1 MDKIVL
7 KNLEINY
14 ECTGD
19 GPDVILLHGW
29 GQNIE
34 SFRPTIDFLKDN
46 FRVWAIDLPGFGES
60 QEPSYGFNI
69 YEYENI
75 LSEFIKQNN
84 IKNPTLVGHSFGG
97 RIAIIYASRD
107 NNINKLILTGAAG
120 IKPRRSIFYQYKVL
134 HYKFMKLLC
143 KTPFYFQF
151 KDDLISTSG
160 SADYKSAS
168 PVMKSTLIKVVNE
181 DLTYLLKQIQT
192 KTLLYWG
199 ENDDATP
206 IKDGEIMNR
215 LIMNSD
221 LVIIENAGH
230 YAYLENNA
238 DFNEKIKAF
247 LA

>member
-107 NNINKLILTGAAG
+107 NNINKLFLIAG
-120 IKPRRSIFYQYKVL
+120 QFSKLPFMVL
-134 HYKFMKLLC
+134 PL
-143 KTPFYFQF
+143 
-151 KDDLISTSG
+151 SS
-160 SADYKSAS
+160 
-168 PVMKSTLIKVVNE
+168 V
-181 DLTYLLKQIQT
+181 
-192 KTLLYWG
+192 
-199 ENDDATP
+199 P
-206 IKDGEIMNR
+206 I
-215 LIMNSD
+215 
-221 LVIIENAGH
+221 
-230 YAYLENNA
+230 
-238 DFNEKIKAF
+238 
-247 LA
+247 